1 METTGLIGRKIGMT
15 TVFDEDGR
23 ADAVTLIEAG
33 PCVVTQIRTRARD
46 GYEAVQLGFGSVK
59 RLNRPLKGHLARS
72 GGNFRHLQEL
82 RVSDLSDYEVGQSL
96 DASVFQVGDIVSIQ
110 GRSKGRGFAGGV
122 RRHNFRG
129 GPKTHGQS
137 DRHRGPGSI
146 GGGTSPGKVWKGTR
160 MAGHMGDKPVTTRGL
175 KIQMVD
181 SGRNLLVVRGAVPGA
196 ANGILWIQ
204 VQRRV
209 KVAETAA

>member
-46 GYEAVQLGFGSVK
+46 GYEAVQLGFGSSK

-146 GGGTSPGKVWKGTR
+146 GGGTYPGKVWKGTR
-160 MAGHMGDKPVTTRGL
+160 MAGHMGDKPVTVRGL
-175 KIQMVD
+175 KIQMID
-181 SGRNLLVVRGAVPGA
+181 PGRNLIAVRGAVPGA

-204 VQRRV
+204 VQRRA